1 MLRFIYVIIQVSVD
15 LKGGNTMKTTIVG
28 RKCTPKESFKDH
40 ADKKLAKIDKFFGGD
55 GTAKITASV
64 NKNNTT
70 TVELTVQNNGLFF
83 RSQATDPDMTAAL
96 DKCVDNLIR
105 QIRKNKTKVEK
116 KIKSGNFDAL
126 IPDAPAV
133 EEEVEFKIERQK
145 NIVIKPQTVDEAI
158 LQMNLLEHDF
168 YLFENIDTGDIN
180 VVYARKEGGYGLL
193 EPEKE

>member
-1 MLRFIYVIIQVSVD
+1 M
-15 LKGGNTMKTTIVG
+15 
-28 RKCTPKESFKDH
+28 
-40 ADKKLAKIDKFFGGD
+40 
-55 GTAKITASV
+55 

-126 IPDAPAV
+126 IPEAPAV
-133 EEEVEFKIERQK
+133 EEEVEYKIERQK

>member
-1 MLRFIYVIIQVSVD
+1 
-15 LKGGNTMKTTIVG
+15 MKTTIVG

-40 ADKKLAKIDKFFGGD
+40 VEKKLTKIDKFFGGE
-55 GTAKITASV
+55 GTAKVTAAV

-70 TVELTVQNNGLFF
+70 NVELTVQNGGLFF
-83 RSQATDPDMTAAL
+83 RSQATDQDMTVAF
-96 DKCVDNLIR
+96 DECVDNMIR

-116 KIKSGNFDAL
+116 RIKSGNFDAIVAEDSL
-126 IPDAPAV
+126 P
-133 EEEVEFKIERQK
+133 EEEAEYKIVRQK
-145 NIVIKPQTVDEAI
+145 NIVVKPQTVEEAI

-168 YLFENIDTGDIN
+168 YLFENIDTGDVN

>member
-1 MLRFIYVIIQVSVD
+1 
-15 LKGGNTMKTTIVG
+15 MKTTIVG

-40 ADKKLAKIDKFFGGD
+40 ADKKLAKIDKFFGGA
-55 GTAKITASV
+55 GNAKITASV

-105 QIRKNKTKVEK
+105 QIRKNKTKVE
-116 KIKSGNFDAL
+116 AL
-126 IPDAPAV
+126 IPDAPSV
-133 EEEVEFKIERQK
+133 EEEVEYKIERQK

>member
-1 MLRFIYVIIQVSVD
+1 
-15 LKGGNTMKTTIVG
+15 MKTTIVG

-40 ADKKLAKIDKFFGGD
+40 AEKKLAKIDKFFGGD
-55 GTAKITASV
+55 GSAKITASV

-96 DKCVDNLIR
+96 DKCVDSMIR

-126 IPDAPAV
+126 IPEAPAV
-133 EEEVEFKIERQK
+133 EEEVEYKIERQK

>member
-1 MLRFIYVIIQVSVD
+1 MIPTRSVAQ
-15 LKGGNTMKTTIVG
+15 GISAMIAFN
-28 RKCTPKESFKDH
+28 P
-40 ADKKLAKIDKFFGGD
+40 D
-55 GTAKITASV
+55 GTPES
-64 NKNNTT
+64 NR
-70 TVELTVQNNGLFF
+70 E
-83 RSQATDPDMTAAL
+83 DMTAAL

-126 IPDAPAV
+126 IPEAPAV
-133 EEEVEFKIERQK
+133 EEEVEYKIERQK

>member
-1 MLRFIYVIIQVSVD
+1 MKEFVDEPVERVADLRF
-15 LKGGNTMKTTIVG
+15 G
-28 RKCTPKESFKDH
+28 
-40 ADKKLAKIDKFFGGD
+40 FGGE

-133 EEEVEFKIERQK
+133 EEEVEYKIERQK

>member
-1 MLRFIYVIIQVSVD
+1 
-15 LKGGNTMKTTIVG
+15 MKTTIVG

-40 ADKKLAKIDKFFGGD
+40 AEKKLAKIDKFFGGE

-70 TVELTVQNNGLFF
+70 TVELTVQEGGLVF
-83 RSQATDPDMTAAL
+83 RSQANDRDMSAAL
-96 DKCVDNLIR
+96 DKCVDNMIR

-116 KIKSGNFDAL
+116 KLKSGNFDAL
-126 IPDAPAV
+126 VPETQV
-133 EEEVEFKIERQK
+133 EEEELEYKIVRQK
-145 NIVIKPQTVDEAI
+145 NIVVKPQTVDEAI

-168 YLFENIDTGDIN
+168 FLFENIDTGDVN
-180 VVYARKEGGYGLL
+180 LVYVRKDGGYGVL

>member
-1 MLRFIYVIIQVSVD
+1 
-15 LKGGNTMKTTIVG
+15 MKTTIVG

-40 ADKKLAKIDKFFGGD
+40 ADKKLAKIDKFFGGA
-55 GTAKITASV
+55 GNAKITASV

>member
-1 MLRFIYVIIQVSVD
+1 
-15 LKGGNTMKTTIVG
+15 MKTTIVG

-40 ADKKLAKIDKFFGGD
+40 AEKKLGKIDKFFGGD

-126 IPDAPAV
+126 IPEAPAV
-133 EEEVEFKIERQK
+133 EEEVEYKIERQK
-145 NIVIKPQTVDEAI
+145 NIVIKPQTVDDTSSRTSTRATSTSS
-158 LQMNLLEHDF
+158 MPVRKAATVCWNRRKSNL
-168 YLFENIDTGDIN
+168 
-180 VVYARKEGGYGLL
+180 
-193 EPEKE
+193 

>member
-1 MLRFIYVIIQVSVD
+1 M
-15 LKGGNTMKTTIVG
+15 
-28 RKCTPKESFKDH
+28 
-40 ADKKLAKIDKFFGGD
+40 
-55 GTAKITASV
+55 

>member
-1 MLRFIYVIIQVSVD
+1 
-15 LKGGNTMKTTIVG
+15 MKTTIVG

-40 ADKKLAKIDKFFGGD
+40 AEKKLAKIDKFFGGE
-55 GTAKITASV
+55 GSAKITASV

-96 DKCVDNLIR
+96 DKCVDNMIR

-126 IPDAPAV
+126 NVDSLP
-133 EEEVEFKIERQK
+133 EEEEKEFKIERQK

-158 LQMNLLEHDF
+158 LQMNLLDHDF
-168 YLFENIDTGDIN
+168 YLFENIDTGDVN

>member
-1 MLRFIYVIIQVSVD
+1 
-15 LKGGNTMKTTIVG
+15 MKTTIVG

-40 ADKKLAKIDKFFGGD
+40 AEKKLAKIDKFFGGE

-83 RSQATDPDMTAAL
+83 RSQASDPDMTAAL
-96 DKCVDNLIR
+96 DKCVDSMIR

-116 KIKSGNFDAL
+116 KLKSGNFDAL
-126 IPDAPAV
+126 IPEEAPAV
-133 EEEVEFKIERQK
+133 EEEEFKLVRQK
-145 NIVIKPQTVDEAI
+145 NIVVKPQTVDEAI

-168 YLFENIDTGDIN
+168 YLFENIDTGDVN
-180 VVYARKEGGYGLL
+180 VVYARKEGGYGVL

>member
-1 MLRFIYVIIQVSVD
+1 
-15 LKGGNTMKTTIVG
+15 
-28 RKCTPKESFKDH
+28 
-40 ADKKLAKIDKFFGGD
+40 
-55 GTAKITASV
+55 
-64 NKNNTT
+64 
-70 TVELTVQNNGLFF
+70 
-83 RSQATDPDMTAAL
+83 
-96 DKCVDNLIR
+96 
-105 QIRKNKTKVEK
+105 
-116 KIKSGNFDAL
+116 
-126 IPDAPAV
+126 DAPAV